1 MSRMGS
7 LGSQIAGALGAA
19 EGQPEGWAAA
29 GQPGGGAASWLVQEV
44 EGSGLCS
51 WV

>member
-1 MSRMGS
+1 MGS

-29 GQPGGGAASWLVQEV
+29 GQPGGGAALNTAWWGAANLGVTKLS
-44 EGSGLCS
+44 
-51 WV
+51 